1 MLGLLQ
7 KHDAQNLFK
16 PEFFEKRTSKA
27 LGLDFIQLKPVAKFA
42 DDVKLEFNVG
52 TRGNG
57 CDKPYWPADLRTE
70 VVV

>member
-7 KHDAQNLFK
+7 KHDAQTLFK

-57 CDKPYWPADLRTE
+57 CDKPYWPADLKTE